1 MIDPLSLTSKNKD
14 IRKKHDNKIKGSEHQ
29 QICTK
34 IFNKLILCSK
44 KIPSIAPNTLQENP
58 KIQETIIKDIY
69 RLMGFLTIMKGS
81 SRMMEFS
88 ASPKLISDL
97 YIFLSVLLKH
107 YYSMRSEP

>member
-14 IRKKHDNKIKGSEHQ
+14 IRKRPDNKIKGSEHQ

-34 IFNKLILCSK
+34 IFIKLILCSK
-44 KIPSIAPNTLQENP
+44 KIRSTALNTLQENP

-81 SRMMEFS
+81 SQMMEFS

-97 YIFLSVLLKH
+97 YIFLSVLPKH
-107 YYSMRSEP
+107 YYSKRSES